1 MFLKK
6 THQKLDADFFL
17 VYKEPLFSELNRLG
31 TGLVEEANWQKPFL
45 SIKIWTFS
53 SWIIKHQVW

>member
-1 MFLKK
+1 M
-6 THQKLDADFFL
+6 QIFL
-17 VYKEPLFSELNRLG
+17 VYKEPLLSELNRLG

-45 SIKIWTFS
+45 SIRIWTFS